1 MKKMPLLAFFRIA
14 CILSLFTFFGFQ
26 TKLAA
31 QDQSITVYQYR
42 NVPDN
47 KIEEFIKR
55 ETTYWSKLAEKA
67 VKDKTMTFWAL
78 LEKVG
83 GYDMQNSSNF
93 LFINTFPNIDKAADV
108 FSNIEAVSGVKM
120 NEMETYSMSST
131 TSQFFLHG
139 QNWVQDAKA
148 DPSKDFNYVVMNY
161 QNTNYS
167 DSLIGLEKKYWAP
180 FIEKAMNNNQTRQ
193 MAWGNASVLQPMGD
207 DIKFTTVSYDLFK
220 KLQDALMPQWDP
232 KIVFP
237 SKGLNMITKIAMN
250 RPGIAV
256 YRVIKVITTPE

>member
-1 MKKMPLLAFFRIA
+1 MKKMPLLASFRIA
-14 CILSLFTFFGFQ
+14 CITSFLIFFGFQ

-42 NVPDN
+42 SVPDD

-55 ETTYWSKLAEKA
+55 ETTYWSKLIEKA
-67 VKDKTMTFWAL
+67 VKDKTITYWAL

-83 GYDMQNSSNF
+83 GYDMPNSSNF
-93 LFINTFPNIDKAADV
+93 LFVNTFPNIDKVGEV
-108 FSNIEAVSGVKM
+108 FSNIEAISGVKM
-120 NEMETYSMSST
+120 QEMETYSMSTT
-131 TSQFFLHG
+131 TSQFFLHQ

-167 DSLIGLEKKYWAP
+167 DSMIRLEKKYWQP
-180 FIEKAMNNNQTRQ
+180 FIEKAMNNNQTPQ
-193 MAWGNASVLQPMGD
+193 MAWGNATVLQPMGD

-220 KLQDALMPQWDP
+220 NLQDALMPQWDP
-232 KIVFP
+232 KTVFP
-237 SKGLNMITKIAMN
+237 AKGLNMINKIAMN
-250 RPGIAV
+250 RRGIAV
-256 YRVIKVITTPE
+256 YRVVKVISAPQ

>member
-1 MKKMPLLAFFRIA
+1 MPLLAFFRIA

-139 QNWVQDAKA
+139 QNWVQHAKA

-220 KLQDALMPQWDP
+220 NLQDALMPQWDP

>member
-1 MKKMPLLAFFRIA
+1 MKKISLLAFFRIA
-14 CILSLFTFFGFQ
+14 CFTCLFTLPGFQ

-42 NVPDN
+42 KVPDD

-55 ETTYWSKLAEKA
+55 ETTYWSKLVEKG

-93 LFINTFPNIDKAADV
+93 LFINTFPNIDKATDV

-120 NEMETYSMSST
+120 QDMETYSMSST
-131 TSQFFLHG
+131 TSQFFLHD
-139 QNWVQDAKA
+139 QHWVQDIKA

-167 DSLIGLEKKYWAP
+167 DSLIGLEKKYWEP
-180 FIEKAMNNNQTRQ
+180 FIQKAMNNNQTTQ
-193 MAWGNASVLQPMGD
+193 VAWGNSSVLQPMGD
-207 DIKFTTVSYDLFK
+207 DIKFTTVSYDIFK
-220 KLQDALMPQWDP
+220 NLQDALMHPWDP
-232 KIVFP
+232 KTVFP
-237 SKGLNMITKIAMN
+237 TKGLNMINKIAMN

-256 YRVIKVITTPE
+256 YRFVKVVSTPQ